1 MGQVNIPKRL
11 RGQSAAHR
19 SAPAQ
24 EERAAKMIG
33 GRTTPGSGAGY
44 QKGDARRRGLV
55 RIECKGTVHDSFRVT
70 RKLVEKLEADTF
82 GSGEVPV
89 MEVELGVRDG
99 KPGKKVYV
107 VPAWAMEDLL
117 ERLTGEL
124 ATRTG

>member
-1 MGQVNIPKRL
+1 MKVPKRL
-11 RGQSAAHR
+11 KGQSAAHR

-24 EERAAKMIG
+24 EERAAKLIG

-55 RIECKGTVHDSFRVT
+55 RVECKGTVHDSFRVT
-70 RKLVEKLEADTF
+70 AKLIEKLEVDTF

-117 ERLTGEL
+117 ERLTGEPS
-124 ATRTG
+124 TRTG